1 MEAAWSVSLLFSCL
15 GNLLADRLHMLQVCC
30 WGHQGGEF
38 GTFTTALG
46 SNRGV
51 ASALASHVVPLTRS
65 HGEVDVNKMEV
76 SMVLQHAVATCLTGR
91 TRLFW
96 SRWEGRLGQHVI
108 SPPHRELEVTFY
120 ISVGSSMPANI
131 SLKPPSAAGMPFS
144 LIVVVQ
150 LGCNHRDFKSHDWWV
165 CEQFRRPKT
174 RSVNPSHDQI
184 ICSKQCVFEEALHR
198 LPTVLTDV

>member
-30 WGHQGGEF
+30 WAHQGGEF

-108 SPPHRELEVTFY
+108 PPPHRELEVTFY

-131 SLKPPSAAGMPFS
+131 SLKP
-144 LIVVVQ
+144 
-150 LGCNHRDFKSHDWWV
+150 R
-165 CEQFRRPKT
+165 
-174 RSVNPSHDQI
+174 
-184 ICSKQCVFEEALHR
+184 R
-198 LPTVLTDV
+198 LPECLSHWLLWSSSDVIIPILNRMIDESVSSSGGRRLDQ